1 MKTLI
6 ALSSAT
12 AFCFAA
18 AVTTTAAADDHTSN
32 ETANERPVVVAKND
46 RGQATQV
53 RINGQVIDVC
63 MNDAQDDCINPRAA
77 GLNWGNR
84 ALDYW
89 PGKPASEK

>member
-18 AVTTTAAADDHTSN
+18 AVTTTAAADDHT
-32 ETANERPVVVAKND
+32 ETMEEDRPVVVTTND

-53 RINGQVIDVC
+53 RINGEVIDVC
-63 MNDAQDDCINPRAA
+63 MSEEQDDCINPRAA
-77 GLNWGNR
+77 GLNFGDR
-84 ALDYW
+84 PLDYW
-89 PGKPASEK
+89 PGKPASEM

>member
-18 AVTTTAAADDHTSN
+18 AVTTAAAADDHTSTQT
-32 ETANERPVVVAKND
+32 EEAVVIVAKND

-63 MNDAQDDCINPRAA
+63 MSDAQDDCINPRAA
-77 GLNWGNR
+77 GLNFGNVP
-84 ALDYW
+84 LDYW